1 MPTFHVSE
9 MAAGT
14 ESMTGENVDELGTQE
29 VPVNQKLTFEV
40 LQIVKEAQQQHG
52 LRHGDFQR
60 YRGYCSR
67 RIRRLRKSLH
77 FPQGNN
83 RKVLPK
89 KIDMETVTDVRFLH
103 LPLFCAER
111 AWYYAMQLKSE
122 ANTEQRKKFH
132 TLAKIKKAVTYAEEL
147 AELCKS
153 PKCDAQTQLES
164 QAYLSWIQAGMYFE
178 QEVWDKAM
186 KLYTQ
191 AKTIYEKLA
200 SAFTE
205 DSQAL
210 YLQMV
215 DEVSPNIRYCA
226 YNIGDE
232 SAIAELKEMR
242 RKGGEDQLT
251 SHLDDLLSQTREK
264 QTATL
269 SEVTWLG
276 RSVPVKSEPVRVFL
290 LNVQESTKEIES
302 TEGIDGKISIYESL
316 LKQCIDAQQI
326 MRDSLSDDANFKA
339 SQRGQAIEGKI
350 SNQHY
355 LHSYLMYIRLSKTV
369 DRNLLLIEKLK
380 QYLPGK
386 SIPEGHKITK
396 PQDLVRLYDI
406 IIQNLNE
413 IPNLQGVE
421 TDLSEETA
429 VKSTSY
435 KAFRS
440 YYIAQSFLAAKKW
453 TETIALYERVLK
465 HASQALKGCKKL
477 KNLSKQEISSIEEL
491 VNRVNGEK
499 YSCHANSILDLE
511 TVAEPVAD
519 ISLIKKKPLID
530 RFDDYIEDKSVT
542 TKKPNLV
549 SFPPDFEPIP
559 CRPLFFD
566 LALNHV
572 DFPSIESKMEQKKSG
587 GLTGMVKGWLWG
599 GGKK

>member
-29 VPVNQKLTFEV
+29 VPVSQKLTFEV

-83 RKVLPK
+83 RKVTPK
-89 KIDMETVTDVRFLH
+89 KIDMETITDVRFLH

-132 TLAKIKKAVTYAEEL
+132 MLAKIKKAVTYAEEL

-290 LNVQESTKEIES
+290 INVQESTKEIES
-302 TEGIDGKISIYESL
+302 TDGIDSKISIYESL
-316 LKQCIDAQQI
+316 LKQCIDSQQI
-326 MRDSLSDDANFKA
+326 LRDSLHDDANFKA

-355 LHSYLMYIRLSKTV
+355 LHSYLMYIRLTKTV

-386 SIPEGHKITK
+386 PIPDGHKITK

-453 TETIALYERVLK
+453 TETIALYERVLGY
-465 HASQALKGCKKL
+465 ASQALKGCKKL
-477 KNLSKQEISSIEEL
+477 KNLSKQEICSIEEL

-572 DFPSIESKMEQKKSG
+572 EFPSIEGKMEQKKSG
-587 GLTGMVKGWLWG
+587 GITGMVKGWLWG